1 MTGRSKVVPLFAM
14 VTLLTIMVVGCKKNT
29 TIDLRPNLNAA
40 NDNVILHRAFIHVF
54 DMMLK
59 ASLDSA
65 LHVDLHALIDS
76 ATVTYDPQLN
86 RYNFSYQGNKCS
98 DSVVRFGSFEVVP
111 DTGFFIS
118 GAKAPVSFLS
128 YFEDGHHIA
137 SGDTICNNGLVSGG
151 KIHYQSVIFD
161 ALIAKD
167 SVGNIRWNGVLN
179 HLVDP
184 SIVQQGVAGA
194 VILVD
199 GTGSGITSRG
209 FGFTST
215 IQQPIKDLLDCPWL
229 RAGIIGVSIS
239 GAEVTDGTVSYRPE
253 MSCNDSVRYNFD
265 GTIHKW
271 RMDRDHLS
279 K

>member
-1 MTGRSKVVPLFAM
+1 MIGKVKYLSLLIVFFALLFA
-14 VTLLTIMVVGCKKNT
+14 GCKKNT
-29 TIDLRPNLNAA
+29 TIDLKPNLNAA
-40 NDNVILHRAFIHVF
+40 NDIVILHRAFIHVF

-76 ATVTYDPQLN
+76 ATVTYAPQLN

-111 DTGFFIS
+111 DTGFFIT
-118 GAKAPVSFLS
+118 GAKAPVNFIS
-128 YFEDGHHIA
+128 YFEDGHHIT

-151 KIHYQSVIFD
+151 EIQFQSVVTD

-167 SVGNIRWNGVLN
+167 SVGNIRWNGKLN

-184 SIVQQGVAGA
+184 SIVQQGMAGA
-194 VILVD
+194 IILVD
-199 GTGSGITSRG
+199 GAGSGSTSRG
-209 FGFTST
+209 FGFTSS

-239 GAEVTDGTVSYRPE
+239 GTEVADATISYRPE

-265 GTIHKW
+265 GTIYKW